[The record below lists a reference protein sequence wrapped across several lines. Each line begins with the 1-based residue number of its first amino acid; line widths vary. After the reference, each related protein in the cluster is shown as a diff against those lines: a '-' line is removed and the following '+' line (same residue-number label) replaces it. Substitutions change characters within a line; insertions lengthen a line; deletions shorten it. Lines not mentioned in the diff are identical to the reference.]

1 MGQLPKVILVSIL
14 IGCLVGGIV
23 EALGKHHKTDEERN
37 GFELVEFT
45 VRGETHEYL
54 RPFGT
59 RAVVHLPNCRTC
71 RKNNEG
77 GND

>member
-1 MGQLPKVILVSIL
+1 MEQLPKFILASIL
-14 IGCLVGGIV
+14 IGCLVGGV
-23 EALGKHHKTDEERN
+23 MEALGKLHKTDEERN

-45 VRGETHEYL
+45 VRDETHEYL

-71 RKNNEG
+71 RKSEERGNE
-77 GND
+77 

>member
-1 MGQLPKVILVSIL
+1 MEPTPKFILVAIL
-14 IGCLVGGIV
+14 IGCLVCGIIA
-23 EALGKHHKTDEERN
+23 ENGKRNKTDEERN
-37 GFELVEFT
+37 GFGVVEFT
-45 VRGETHEYL
+45 VRGETHEYI

-71 RKNNEG
+71 RKDAER